1 MKDEKKLVK
10 KARKGQAEA
19 FGLLY
24 NRHLPAIYRFI
35 FLKVNHQ
42 QDAEDLTHQ
51 VFLQAWQGIKSY
63 RLKGFP
69 FSSWLYRIASN
80 KVVDYYRTKKTYI
93 ELEYVSEENLAE
105 SDPLPQKKIDT
116 DLDLALIKKALKKL
130 EPEQQNILIM
140 IFVNDL
146 ANQEIAQAIG
156 KSLGAIRVIQH
167 RALKKLKNLLYG
179 QNK

>member
-116 DLDLALIKKALKKL
+116 DLD
-130 EPEQQNILIM
+130 
-140 IFVNDL
+140 
-146 ANQEIAQAIG
+146 
-156 KSLGAIRVIQH
+156 
-167 RALKKLKNLLYG
+167 
-179 QNK
+179 